1 MLNIIL
7 LFITDILLR
16 QYVKYIVIIVNRL
29 FTIINFV
36 LGKNKS
42 TILVDI
48 LNIIDE
54 QSLTIKDLTDTNFF
68 TAAMENC
75 RYHLQNVD
83 VALRVHSI
91 LLKNKNYNLI
101 GDSYKESV
109 Y

>member
-1 MLNIIL
+1 MIYRKNFIIE
-7 LFITDILLR
+7 
-16 QYVKYIVIIVNRL
+16 
-29 FTIINFV
+29 
-36 LGKNKS
+36 KNKS

-48 LNIIDE
+48 LNVIE
-54 QSLTIKDLTDTNFF
+54 EKSLNIKDLADINFF

-91 LLKNKNYNLI
+91 LLKENNYNLI
-101 GDSYKESV
+101 GDSYRESV